1 MKLRTLVWREL
12 FERKSQM
19 LTSFLAILLGI
30 TTVVAIKNVTFY
42 SEKAVAR
49 EVDSLGANVLV
60 LPKSVTLQDYYSADM
75 HDDVIPEE
83 YVMRL
88 TMSELQGVDNLSPK
102 LCVPVELGGKKFALT
117 GILPKNEFQA
127 KASWGGAGIF
137 SRPIGCGAIDV
148 GTEKKPEDKKT
159 LVRKRVIETLDS
171 REVLVGADVAAVLGT
186 KEGDSLTLREE
197 SFIDPTASDLL
208 PVTFSVVA
216 VLPQTG
222 TVDDSRIFAH
232 LHTVQDLS
240 GKGAVV
246 NCIEI
251 VGCCKE
257 ISAGLVG
264 SVNKLLPDAKVVTVA
279 QVVKTQ
285 QNVNR
290 IMEQLSLIFLV
301 IIVVVGGAGI
311 ANYMYANVFER
322 RREIGTLMA
331 LGAESGLVIR
341 IFLAKALLLGVAGG
355 IGGFVI
361 GTVLAVTLGPRLA
374 GVPVLPMPML
384 AVWAVAISAG
394 ITLLASYFPA
404 RRAARLDP
412 CATFQEV

>member
-30 TTVVAIKNVTFY
+30 TTLVAIKNITFY

-49 EVDSLGANVLV
+49 ELDALGANVLV
-60 LPKSVTLQDYYSADM
+60 LPKSVSLQDYYSADM
-75 HDDVIPEE
+75 HDQVIPEE

-88 TMSELQGVDNLSPK
+88 TLSNIQGVDNLSPK
-102 LCVPVELGGKKFALT
+102 LCVPVDLQGRQFTLT
-117 GILPKNEFQA
+117 GILPKSEFQA
-127 KASWGGAGIF
+127 KAAWGGAGIF
-137 SRPIGCGAIDV
+137 GRPIGCGAIDSV
-148 GTEKKPEDKKT
+148 TPQPEDKKT
-159 LVRKRVIETLDS
+159 LVRKRVIQTLDTH
-171 REVLVGADVAAVLGT
+171 EALVGADVADSLAVR
-186 KEGDSLTLREE
+186 EGDSL
-197 SFIDPTASDLL
+197 DLL
-208 PVTFSVVA
+208 GEPFSVVA

-232 LHTVQDLS
+232 LHTVQRLA
-240 GKGAVV
+240 GKGPVV

-264 SVNKLLPDAKVVTVA
+264 KVNRLLPDAKVVTVT
-279 QVVKTQ
+279 QVVATQ
-285 QNVNR
+285 AKINTM
-290 IMEQLSLIFLV
+290 MEQLSRIFLV

-331 LGAESGLVIR
+331 LGADSFLVLR
-341 IFLAKALLLGVAGG
+341 IFLLKALILGLAGG
-355 IGGFVI
+355 IGGFAI
-361 GTVLAVTLGPRLA
+361 GTILAVTLGPRLA
-374 GVPVLPMPML
+374 GVPVLPMPTL
-384 AVWAVAISAG
+384 AAWAVAISAG
-394 ITLLASYFPA
+394 LALLASYFPA